1 MLNLRYYLLLSVCL
15 FWGNALVAQY
25 AVKGKILDESNM
37 GIPFADVY
45 VKNDPDLRTRADI
58 EGNFLIRLQVGGYQM
73 VFSARGYQQ
82 REYYLV
88 VNEQNQD
95 LNIQLFPIEIK
106 DFEEVDFSVK
116 RRNVG
121 RDIIM
126 NAVRIKDQIDFNQ
139 YPYSCDV
146 YIKAKDEKG
155 KTEQAVKKE
164 KEKKKDKN
172 KADARYDDVEDL
184 KQKQL
189 DALDGI
195 NMVEVELNRSYLP
208 PNYIKEIR
216 TGYKK
221 RGSDK
226 YLYFTTTAKSNFNFF
241 LNILYLNDLSK
252 NPIQSPISTAGILSY
267 KYQLVEKI
275 ERENMPAINKIKI
288 SPRNIATSTLEG
300 YIWIEDSTWFVK
312 KLDFTINSG
321 NLYIYDNF
329 SVMQDFESVGDSICI
344 LKNQTM
350 NYSVSFKKETF
361 KGQTTVNY
369 RNYDFNPGL
378 TKKMFSNELAVTTE
392 KAYERDSVYWE
403 DKRITPL
410 TSEEQSFIQR
420 RDSIENLFTK
430 VSYLD
435 SIDSVF
441 NKVTFWKVVWFGI
454 DHRNRI
460 KKTQWTLS
468 SIAAMIRPLY
478 IAGPRVGP
486 DFEIFKKWD
495 NEHTL
500 DAYARVDIGIL
511 NADIKGTA
519 NLQYLYNPFRQ
530 STIGLSFTHDYD
542 LIRSYDALTQVFLRD
557 NFIEKTAGT
566 LSHNFEVLNGL
577 YLESNFTYTNRRPI
591 PEDTRFIRWF
601 DKALNNT
608 EPPEFNAYN
617 AIIADFTLS
626 YTPYQKYM
634 REPNRKVVLGSKWP
648 TVFVYYEKGVPKLLG
663 SEVDFDYLRFGVRQT
678 FKIGTIG
685 TSQYR
690 VTTGKFVN
698 NKILKPVDYKYH
710 RRSDPILFSNPLYSY
725 QDLDS
730 TLPTMNWY
738 FESHYIHHFNGA
750 IMNLI
755 PFMKKTRISLVAGG
769 GYLWVPEHEWIHY
782 ELFVGL
788 ERIFKFA
795 KRRLRIGAYAAFSE
809 GNHLDKVHTSFK
821 ISFAILD
828 ERNMKF
834 SF

>member
-1 MLNLRYYLLLSVCL
+1 MLKLHYYLMLCICL
-15 FWGNALVAQY
+15 FLGNAVMAQY
-25 AVKGKILDESNM
+25 AIKGKIVDESNM

-45 VKNDPDLRTRADI
+45 VKNYPDLRTRADI
-58 EGNFLIRLQVGGYQM
+58 EGNFVIRLQVGGYHM
-73 VFSARGYQQ
+73 VFSANGYQQ

-88 VNEQNQD
+88 VNESNPE
-95 LNIQLFPIEIK
+95 LNMQLFPIEIK
-106 DFEEVDFSVK
+106 DLEEVDFSVK

-126 NAVRIKDQIDFNQ
+126 RTVEIKDQIDFNRFA
-139 YPYSCDV
+139 YSCNV
-146 YIKAKDEKG
+146 YIKAKDEKE
-155 KTEQAVKKE
+155 KTQKALE
-164 KEKKKDKN
+164 KEGQDEDKG
-172 KADARYDDVEDL
+172 DARYDDVEEL
-184 KQKQL
+184 KRKQL
-189 DALDGI
+189 DALNGT
-195 NMVEVELNRSYLP
+195 NMVEVELNRNYLP

-216 TGYKK
+216 TAYKK

-241 LNILYLNDLSK
+241 QNILYINDLSK

-275 ERENMPAINKIKI
+275 ERENQPTINKIKI

-329 SVMQDFESVGDSICI
+329 SVAQDFESLGDSMCV

-350 NYSVSFKKETF
+350 NYDISYRKVKF
-361 KGQTTVNY
+361 KGQTIVNY
-369 RNYDFNPGL
+369 HNYNFNPGF

-392 KAYERDSVYWE
+392 KAYERDSSYWLNS
-403 DKRITPL
+403 RITPL
-410 TSEEQSFIQR
+410 TTEEQKFVQR
-420 RDSIENLFTK
+420 RDSLENLFTK
-430 VSYLD
+430 DSYLD

-441 NKVTFWKVVWFGI
+441 NKITFWKVLWFGI

-486 DFEIFKKWD
+486 DFEIFKKWN

-500 DAYARVDIGIL
+500 DAYARVDIGVL
-511 NADIKGTA
+511 NADIKGTT

-530 STIGLSFTHDYD
+530 STVGLSFTHDYD

-566 LSHNFEVLNGL
+566 LSHDFEVLNGL
-577 YLESNFTYTNRRPI
+577 YLESNLTYTNRRPI

-608 EPPEFNAYN
+608 EPPEFKAYN
-617 AIIADFTLS
+617 ALIADFTLR
-626 YTPYQKYM
+626 YTPFQKYM

-648 TVFVYYEKGVPKLLG
+648 TFFVYYEKGIPKLFG
-663 SEVDFDYLRFGVRQT
+663 SEVDFDYIRFGVRQT

-685 TSQYR
+685 TSKYR
-690 VTTGKFVN
+690 ITTGKFLN
-698 NKILKPVDYKYH
+698 TKILKPVDYKYH
-710 RRSDPILFSNPLYSY
+710 RRSDPILFSNPLFSY

-750 IMNLI
+750 IINKI
-755 PFMKKTRISLVAGG
+755 PFMKKTRISMVAGG

-795 KRRLRIGAYAAFSE
+795 KRRLRIGAYAAFSK
-809 GNHLDKVHTSFK
+809 GNHLDRVHTSFK

-828 ERNMKF
+828 ERSMKF
-834 SF
+834 NF